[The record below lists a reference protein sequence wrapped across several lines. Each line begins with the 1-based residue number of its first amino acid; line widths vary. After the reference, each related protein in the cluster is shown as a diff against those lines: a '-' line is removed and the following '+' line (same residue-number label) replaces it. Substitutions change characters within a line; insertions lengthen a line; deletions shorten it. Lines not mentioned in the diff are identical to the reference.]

1 MPFAHVS
8 DISIYYEVLG
18 DSGSP
23 IVLINGYSCTKV
35 DWDLS
40 QLQRM
45 ASRHRVV
52 ILDNRGVGQT
62 DKPSTLYTMR
72 GFAADVIGL
81 LDALA
86 IDRAHIMGV
95 SMGGMIAQHVALDY
109 PERVL
114 GLVLGC
120 TAAGEP
126 GKIFPISP
134 SNEVVEFLA
143 RPSSGDRAKDNR
155 DAWPVIYSRQFI
167 EGNHAYLEAHLQDSL
182 EYPES
187 PLYALQLQLEAIL
200 NTHDTLHRLSDIR
213 HPTLVQTGLLDV
225 MIPPGN
231 SRILADRIPN
241 AHLIEYPGAGHGYL
255 DEVGSTA
262 VDDILS
268 FLAVID
274 VQTLGSEL

>member
-23 IVLINGYSCTKV
+23 IVFINGYSGTKV
-35 DWDLS
+35 DWDRS
-40 QLQRM
+40 QLQRI
-45 ASRHRVV
+45 ATQHCVV
-52 ILDNRGVGQT
+52 IFDNRGVGQT
-62 DKPSTLYTMR
+62 DKPTTPYSMH

-86 IDRAHIMGV
+86 IDRTHLFGV

-134 SNEVVEFLA
+134 SNEVGEFLA
-143 RPSSGDRAKDNR
+143 KPSSGDRAKDTR

-167 EGNHAYLEAHLQDSL
+167 EGNRPYLEAHLQDSL

-187 PLYALQLQLEAIL
+187 PPYALQLQLEAIVK
-200 NTHDTLHRLSDIR
+200 THDSLHRLSDIR
-213 HPTLVQTGLLDV
+213 HPTLIQAGLLDV

-231 SRILADRIPN
+231 SRILAERIPN

-255 DEVGSTA
+255 DEVGDTA
-262 VDDILS
+262 INDILS
-268 FLAVID
+268 FLD
-274 VQTLGSEL
+274 VVDSGRRIL